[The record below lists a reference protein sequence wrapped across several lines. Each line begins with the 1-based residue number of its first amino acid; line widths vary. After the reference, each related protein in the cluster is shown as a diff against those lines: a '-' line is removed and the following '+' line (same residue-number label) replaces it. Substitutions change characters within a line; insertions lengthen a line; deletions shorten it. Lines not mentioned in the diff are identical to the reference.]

1 MLKDKIYNDLSV
13 EMFRILWSWTE
24 VMRLLWAGWR
34 KDYQELFWLDLESII
49 EEKWDFVATFVVKK
63 LMKVIIDTQPSVIDS
78 QPFLRKHRNI

>member
-34 KDYQELFWLDLESII
+34 KDFQELFWLDLESII

-63 LMKVIIDTQPSVIDS
+63 LMKVIIDTQTSLIDS
-78 QPFLRKHRNI
+78 QPLLRKHRNI